1 MIPVVNRQ
9 RRVPVSSVQVRTVV
23 AAVFERERAG
33 EPDIAV
39 AVVDDATIRAVNARW
54 LGHDWATDSI
64 AFSYAGDPS
73 PDGVRGEVV
82 VSAETAARQARARGK
97 DPRDELLL
105 YVAHGALH
113 LLGWNDRTPAARAAM
128 NARARSILR
137 SARPAGRSAKR
148 PVKRVASPAARRAA
162 R

>member
-9 RRVPVSSVQVRTVV
+9 RRVPVRAQELRAVV
-23 AAVFERERAG
+23 DAVFARERAG

-54 LGHDWATDSI
+54 LGHDCPTDSI
-64 AFSYAGDPS
+64 AFSYAGDPA

-82 VSAETAARQARARGK
+82 VSAETAARQSRERGL
-97 DPRDELLL
+97 DARDELLL

-113 LLGWNDRTPAARAAM
+113 LLGWDDRTPAARAAM
-128 NARARSILR
+128 NARARSIVRHCGAGSAHRR
-137 SARPAGRSAKR
+137 S
-148 PVKRVASPAARRAA
+148 AARRAG